1 MATTAEDG
9 GLAAKSPWRTDVAA
23 RSEAI
28 TYNKEA
34 GKTVFVLTG
43 ADSYALRADQVNVT
57 DSSACGGGTSTP
69 GGSAIAPGY

>member
-1 MATTAEDG
+1 MATNAEDG
-9 GLAAKSPWRTDVAA
+9 ALTPDSPWRTDVAT

-34 GKTVFVLTG
+34 GKTVYIAT

-57 DSSACGGGTSTP
+57 DSSVCGGGSGTP
-69 GGSAIAPGY
+69 GGSPIAPGY